1 MLCPWQSLNWHWDIK
16 RRLHLAEA
24 ICCYAVSVYSH
35 ITQQWPIGWAGHQE
49 HPGSHAGAGMRDKR
63 AEAISGTWQGAT
75 TLHNPSDNVSNIL
88 ILFLSAGNI
97 LIEFLFPHQW
107 YIIIRRLGRTGV
119 CNHTS
124 EQCEYLAQNSCSMFH
139 TLITNTLVKINWFIK

>member
-16 RRLHLAEA
+16 RKLLLAEA
-24 ICCYAVSVYSH
+24 ICCYAAPLCSH
-35 ITQQWPIGWAGHQE
+35 ITQQWPIGCSSDQGD
-49 HPGSHAGAGMRDKR
+49 PGAPMRAPAWER
-63 AEAISGTWQGAT
+63 RAISGIWQAT

-119 CNHTS
+119 CNHSS
-124 EQCEYLAQNSCSMFH
+124 EQCEYLAQNSCSMFPTQSSH
-139 TLITNTLVKINWFIK
+139 YTLRLWRNNN

>member
-16 RRLHLAEA
+16 RKLHLAEA
-24 ICCYAVSVYSH
+24 ICCYAVSLSEFTHNTAVAH
-35 ITQQWPIGWAGHQE
+35 RVCCDQAGDQE
-49 HPGSHAGAGMRDKR
+49 TRGSHAGTGMG
-63 AEAISGTWQGAT
+63 ELISGIWQAT

-124 EQCEYLAQNSCSMFH
+124 EQCEYLAQNSCSTH
-139 TLITNTLVKINWFIK
+139 SSRLLGGCRHDY

>member
-16 RRLHLAEA
+16 RKLLLAEA
-24 ICCYAVSVYSH
+24 ICCYAVALCSH
-35 ITQQWPIGWAGHQE
+35 ITQQWPIGCSGDQGTQGLPCGHRHE
-49 HPGSHAGAGMRDKR
+49 REETSDIRNL
-63 AEAISGTWQGAT
+63 T
-75 TLHNPSDNVSNIL
+75 SDNIAQSIRLRVSNIL

-124 EQCEYLAQNSCSMFH
+124 EQCEYLAQNSCSTHSSRLLGGCRH
-139 TLITNTLVKINWFIK
+139 TIIN